1 MTSWWCAGGEPYTAC
16 GLAAVAAAVWWA
28 IMYAGCS
35 AARAG
40 HMRRA
45 SASEKWIYAI
55 SAPRWF
61 MEGIFDAT
69 TVEPYEEVPSGP
81 AKGEGYYDL
90 SRQKDF
96 YDFHTSYS
104 KCMLYMCAINAC
116 LLAIDLVFIV
126 ATKLDKKR

>member
-1 MTSWWCAGGEPYTAC
+1 MRKVLLRGV
-16 GLAAVAAAVWWA
+16 LAV
-28 IMYAGCS
+28 
-35 AARAG
+35 
-40 HMRRA
+40 
-45 SASEKWIYAI
+45 
-55 SAPRWF
+55 

-116 LLAIDLVFIV
+116 LLAIDLVLIV

>member
-1 MTSWWCAGGEPYTAC
+1 
-16 GLAAVAAAVWWA
+16 
-28 IMYAGCS
+28 
-35 AARAG
+35 
-40 HMRRA
+40 MRRA
-45 SASEKWIYAI
+45 KWPDTWIYAI

-116 LLAIDLVFIV
+116 LLAIDLVLIV

>member
-1 MTSWWCAGGEPYTAC
+1 MSNHLWYD
-16 GLAAVAAAVWWA
+16 
-28 IMYAGCS
+28 
-35 AARAG
+35 R
-40 HMRRA
+40 
-45 SASEKWIYAI
+45 
-55 SAPRWF
+55 
-61 MEGIFDAT
+61 
-69 TVEPYEEVPSGP
+69 EVPSGP

-116 LLAIDLVFIV
+116 LLALDLFLIV